1 MKPAIPWIL
10 VGISIAV
17 ILYLVFRPVPVI
29 NNKDLIHKIDSM
41 GNDNA
46 LLRKSLTA
54 EFFNFSSY
62 KDSTTHVID
71 SLQGKNI
78 DLKTKI
84 GLTQSEKQ
92 DLANEIINIQNHRT
106 GSGTVFFSEI
116 DSPCIQL
123 ARKVLADS
131 LIIGDY
137 QKNTE
142 RLIFTFN
149 DAINHRDTII
159 SHQQDLILSDSV
171 LIAQQKDLYKLQET
185 QLKKVQRQG
194 KTSAWLARSL
204 AVVSLVLGGIL
215 LNK

>member
-1 MKPAIPWIL
+1 LKSGLPWIL
-10 VGISIAV
+10 LGIAIAV
-17 ILYLVFRPVPVI
+17 ILYLVFRPLPVI
-29 NNKDLIHKIDSM
+29 NNKDQIKQIETLTDA
-41 GNDNA
+41 NN
-46 LLRKSLTA
+46 LLRKSLNA

-71 SLQGKNI
+71 SLQGRNI
-78 DLKTKI
+78 DLKSRVNITEA
-84 GLTQSEKQ
+84 EKQ
-92 DLANEIINIQNHRT
+92 DLALQILNHKPNE
-106 GSGTVFFSEI
+106 SI
-116 DSPCIQL
+116 DSPCFEL

-149 DAINHRDTII
+149 DAVTHRDTII

-171 LIAQQKDLYKLQET
+171 LIAQQKDLYKLQEQ

-204 AVVSLVLGGIL
+204 SVVALVLGGIL
-215 LNK
+215 LTK